1 MGNVN
6 INLGEKNKLKIFKK
20 NNIYNIV
27 GSSLDLSKYLSQKK
41 KKKSE
46 DLKLKIDGSLK
57 IDLKKIFI
65 PGDFLIDYKNSAQIR
80 KGEIIKLDSFANF
93 EDLTAF
99 SHKVIK
105 N

>member
-46 DLKLKIDGSLK
+46 DLKLKIDGRLK
-57 IDLKKIFI
+57 IDLKKYLFQVIF
-65 PGDFLIDYKNSAQIR
+65 
-80 KGEIIKLDSFANF
+80 
-93 EDLTAF
+93 
-99 SHKVIK
+99 
-105 N
+105 

>member
-1 MGNVN
+1 MTINFHFKDLGNVN

-46 DLKLKIDGSLK
+46 DLKLKIDGRLNIRLK
-57 IDLKKIFI
+57 ENINT
-65 PGDFLIDYKNSAQIR
+65 G
-80 KGEIIKLDSFANF
+80 
-93 EDLTAF
+93 
-99 SHKVIK
+99 
-105 N
+105 